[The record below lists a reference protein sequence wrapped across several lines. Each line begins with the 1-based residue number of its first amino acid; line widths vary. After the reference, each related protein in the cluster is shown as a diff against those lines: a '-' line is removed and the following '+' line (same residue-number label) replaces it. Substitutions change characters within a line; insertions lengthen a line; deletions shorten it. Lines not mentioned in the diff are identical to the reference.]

1 MNPLRFFTLLIFT
14 SFSCQESVVKETK
27 IKGFDTINKYNLSKV
42 EKLVEISMEYRK
54 ENNIDSWTELNNFID
69 LFENLVN
76 MVPEGNL
83 VFIEDLITK
92 TDDLIQSNFPEKL
105 DVPDIKSRVKV
116 VKSILLKCKYNS
128 ENKNWKD
135 LNISLSELYISYNS
149 LINRITS
156 ISDENDIFKIIK

>member
-1 MNPLRFFTLLIFT
+1 
-14 SFSCQESVVKETK
+14 
-27 IKGFDTINKYNLSKV
+27 
-42 EKLVEISMEYRK
+42 
-54 ENNIDSWTELNNFID
+54 
-69 LFENLVN
+69 

-156 ISDENDIFKIIK
+156 ISDENDIF